1 MMEKNANIF
10 VAGAETMIGA
20 ALVRALEKNG
30 YENVSS
36 ESDYMLDLTDSTDVT
51 LYFDDSTPDYV
62 FVTAGKSGGIAANQ
76 KYPAD
81 LITDN
86 LMVSTSVI
94 QAAFKTGVKKLLYL
108 ASSCSYPKN
117 CPQPMRE
124 EALLS
129 GPLEPTNEA
138 YAVSKIAGIK
148 LCQSYATQYGATFI
162 SGIPANAFGPDDDF
176 DTENS
181 HVIAALLRRMHE
193 AKASKLQYVE
203 LWGTGTPRREFI
215 FVDDLADACIL
226 VMQKYKG
233 VEPINLGCGTDL
245 SIAELAEMIKEVVGF
260 EGKIVFNST
269 KPDGMSRKILESNKL
284 KALGWKPKTNMRQ
297 ALGTTYRWYLEQMIY
312 V

>member
-1 MMEKNANIF
+1 MEKNANIF

-36 ESDYMLDLTDSTDVT
+36 ESDYMLDLTDSTSVT

-76 KYPAD
+76 RYPAD

-86 LMVSTSVI
+86 LLVSTSVI

-148 LCQSYATQYGATFI
+148 LCQSYATQYGVLFV

-193 AKASKLQYVE
+193 AQASKSQYVE

-233 VEPINLGCGTDL
+233 MEPINLGCGTDL

-260 EGKIVFNST
+260 EGKIVFNSS
-269 KPDGMSRKILESNKL
+269 KPDGMSRKLLESNKL

-297 ALGTTYRWYLEQMIY
+297 ALGITYRWYLEQMIY